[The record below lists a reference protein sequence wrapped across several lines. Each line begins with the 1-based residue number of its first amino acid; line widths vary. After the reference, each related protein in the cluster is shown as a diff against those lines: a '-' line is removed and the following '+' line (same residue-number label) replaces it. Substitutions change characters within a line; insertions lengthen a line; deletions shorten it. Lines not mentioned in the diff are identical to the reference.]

1 MAAIIAILLT
11 FGIISAP
18 EEATNELIQQYQQEI
33 VILDSDVV

>member
-11 FGIISAP
+11 LGIISAP